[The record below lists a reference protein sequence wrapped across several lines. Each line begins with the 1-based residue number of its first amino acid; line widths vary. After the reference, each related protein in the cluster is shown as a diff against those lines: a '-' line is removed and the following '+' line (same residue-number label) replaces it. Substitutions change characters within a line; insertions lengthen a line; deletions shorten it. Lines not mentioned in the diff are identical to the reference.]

1 MDSESPAPFCLS
13 SQTIPAQS
21 YHTPTCSLLGF
32 RGALK
37 AKCST
42 LQLERTQES
51 NWKIIVWL
59 QGFCPRLIPQE
70 RLTLP
75 QALWALD
82 KPPTAALLLTP
93 DPRAENSGDMPLPH
107 LEGPVSSAYG
117 AWHRCAT
124 RRPVCPGTAGALAG
138 LSTLKKMGE

>member
-21 YHTPTCSLLGF
+21 YHTPECSLLGF

-37 AKCST
+37 AKCRM

-51 NWKIIVWL
+51 NRKIIVWL
-59 QGFCPRLIPQE
+59 QGFCPHLIPQE
-70 RLTLP
+70 RLALP

-82 KPPTAALLLTP
+82 KPPMAALLLTP
-93 DPRAENSGDMPLPH
+93 DPRTESSQDVTLPR
-107 LEGPVSSAYG
+107 LAGPASSAYG
-117 AWHRCAT
+117 AWHRCVT
-124 RRPVCPGTAGALAG
+124 RRPVCPGTAGALAC
-138 LSTLKKMGE
+138 LSTHKKMGE